1 MYVCVYTGK
10 KEVSQTN
17 KDLIAV
23 ATLLFSTSVAM
34 VLRDLGFVASF
45 TGAIFGSC
53 MIYIFPSLMHLA
65 ATRKA
70 IEADWKLPQNKQQ
83 GLTYGAKYKFSQAIV
98 FLGALL
104 AVCGGAVSYLEAFTN
119 LLD

>member
-1 MYVCVYTGK
+1 MPSALCLSLTH
-10 KEVSQTN
+10 

-34 VLRDLGFVASF
+34 VLRDLGFIASF

-70 IEADWKLPQNKQQ
+70 IEADRKLPKNKQQ
-83 GLTYGAKYKFSQAIV
+83 GLTYGAKYKYSQAIV